1 MKATIQIP
9 DELYRRVKEKTVRE
23 GRTVREVTIGLFQQW
38 VEERERLG
46 SSVSAVDWRKHRA
59 PLAHLVP
66 SDIDDHSMSAV
77 RESIVE
83 KWNER
88 S

>member
-9 DELYRRVKEKTVRE
+9 DELYRKVKEKTVRE
-23 GRTVREVTIGLFQQW
+23 GRTVREVTIGLFEQW
-38 VEERERLG
+38 VRRPEELG
-46 SSVSAVDWRKHRA
+46 SSVPAVNWKKHRA

-66 SDIDDHSMSAV
+66 SDVDDHSMSAV
-77 RESIVE
+77 RESIAE